1 MFYFRIKVS
10 CRVLYRV
17 LIPCLNI
24 FYKLQSIHLYN
35 PKFIKSDGKTPFSL
49 MTEDEFKSSE
59 EYKRDHIYSKIAED
73 WQKDD
78 SHLVSSWITNAERY
92 RPNEMT
98 LSAWNTAMTEA
109 TEFDT
114 EYKAAKKSREMAR
127 LELNVQRFEKDFLG
141 PGGINFS
148 KNKDK
153 KFVKTGKSP
162 KGKKVWVDDQKI
174 SVGHSKL
181 LPNGLSTALIKRFRV
196 LPVDDISKIQRSLAT
211 MFVLRQ
217 LDTSMSADELVEYV
231 SKNGGIEYFLNDAFK
246 HDHID

>member
-1 MFYFRIKVS
+1 
-10 CRVLYRV
+10 
-17 LIPCLNI
+17 
-24 FYKLQSIHLYN
+24 
-35 PKFIKSDGKTPFSL
+35 
-49 MTEDEFKSSE
+49 MTEDEFKASE
-59 EYKRDHIYSKIAED
+59 EYKRDHIYAKIAED

-78 SHLVSSWITNAERY
+78 SYLISSWITNAERY
-92 RPNEMT
+92 KPNEMT
-98 LSAWNTAMTEA
+98 LTAWDKAMTEA
-109 TEFDT
+109 VEIDNENKTARKT
-114 EYKAAKKSREMAR
+114 REMAR
-127 LELNVQRFEKDFLG
+127 LELNVARFEKDFLG
-141 PGGINFS
+141 PDGINLL

-196 LPVDDISKIQRSLAT
+196 LPGDDISKIQRSLAT

-217 LDTSMSADELVEYV
+217 LDSSMSAEELVEYV